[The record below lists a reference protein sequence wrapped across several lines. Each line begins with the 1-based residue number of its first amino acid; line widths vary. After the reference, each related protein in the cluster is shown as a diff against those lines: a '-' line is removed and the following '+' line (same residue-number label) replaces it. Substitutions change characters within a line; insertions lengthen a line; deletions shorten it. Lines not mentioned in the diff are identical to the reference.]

1 MTQFMKVVKF
11 NHNKFDPIVAP
22 TQGDSGV
29 THQTLA
35 VAL

>member
-1 MTQFMKVVKF
+1 MKVVKF
-11 NHNKFDPIVAP
+11 IHDRFDPIVAP
-22 TQGDSGV
+22 TQGDSGA